1 MARDGSV
8 GIGDL
13 LQQAKITNKLLAA
26 QLKDKWQQKD
36 LVKLL
41 MTTGASDQE
50 IADVLG
56 TTAATVSV
64 TKVRL
69 KKQLI
74 EARSSGARAA
84 IDRAGLEA

>member
-1 MARDGSV
+1 MGREIGL
-8 GIGDL
+8 GDL
-13 LQQAKITNKLLAA
+13 HTQMKMTNKLLAA
-26 QLKDKWQQKD
+26 QLRDKLQQRD

-50 IADVLG
+50 LADVLG

-69 KKQLI
+69 RKEEAKKGNKAGQK
-74 EARSSGARAA
+74 AA
-84 IDRAGLEA
+84 EE

>member
-1 MARDGSV
+1 MPRDIAV
-8 GIGDL
+8 GMGDL
-13 LQQAKITNKLLAA
+13 HVQMKITNKLLAA
-26 QLKDKWQQKD
+26 QLKEKIQQKD

-56 TTAATVSV
+56 TTAGTVSM

-69 KKQLI
+69 KKG
-74 EARSSGARAA
+74 AAAKSGSRTGSTGGDETDA
-84 IDRAGLEA
+84 